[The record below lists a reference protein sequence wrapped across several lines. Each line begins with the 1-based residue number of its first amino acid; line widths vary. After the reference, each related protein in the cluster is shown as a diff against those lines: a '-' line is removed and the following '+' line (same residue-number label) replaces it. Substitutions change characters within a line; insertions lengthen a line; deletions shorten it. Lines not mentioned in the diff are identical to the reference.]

1 MAEKKTKKTKKTKKP
16 KSELETDPDNLQ
28 ETLARAELEKSVL
41 NAEIEEWKDIAN
53 GNTEKL
59 NLLHDALFT
68 QQQALLIQKI
78 LVSSDVIDEPTKL
91 ILIEKILG
99 LTPLEQDYT
108 EVPDDFVEGVET
120 ADYN

>member
-1 MAEKKTKKTKKTKKP
+1 MAEKKTKKTKKP

-41 NAEIEEWKDIAN
+41 NAEIEEWRDIAN

-59 NLLHDALFT
+59 NLLHDALFS

-120 ADYN
+120 ADYNLCL

>member
-1 MAEKKTKKTKKTKKP
+1 MAEKKTKKTKKP

-41 NAEIEEWKDIAN
+41 NAEIEEWRDIAN

>member
-1 MAEKKTKKTKKTKKP
+1 MTEKKQKKPKKTKTP
-16 KSELETDPDNLQ
+16 KSELETNPDYIR
-28 ETLARAELEKSVL
+28 EILARTELEKSAL
-41 NAEIEEWKDIAN
+41 NAEIEEWKDLAN

>member
-1 MAEKKTKKTKKTKKP
+1 MAEKKTKKTKKTK
-16 KSELETDPDNLQ
+16 SELETNPDYIREIQ
-28 ETLARAELEKSVL
+28 TRTELEKSAL

-59 NLLHDALFT
+59 NLLHDALFS

-78 LVSSDVIDEPTKL
+78 LVSSDVIDESTKL